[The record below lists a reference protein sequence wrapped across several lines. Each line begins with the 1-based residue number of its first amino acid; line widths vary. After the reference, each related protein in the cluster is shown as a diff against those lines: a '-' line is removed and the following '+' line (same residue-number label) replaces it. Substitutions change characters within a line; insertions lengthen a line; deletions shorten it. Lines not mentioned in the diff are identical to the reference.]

1 MRIAAVAKPAMTAR
15 AAMRPTRQDM
25 RSKSTILKLHRFR
38 YEDHRRQLAEI
49 ESMIAEFQRKQGE
62 LDQQVQIEEART
74 GVSDPNHFNY
84 SLTAKS
90 IRNRRDN
97 LNKSIADLQQ
107 QHREASQRLEDS
119 TAELHKAEAL
129 VGKSGDG
136 PDMADDTPASQALPM
151 PS

>member
-1 MRIAAVAKPAMTAR
+1 
-15 AAMRPTRQDM
+15 M
-25 RSKSTILKLHRFR
+25 RSKSTIVKLQRFR
-38 YEDHRRQLAEI
+38 YEDHRRQVAEI
-49 ESMIAEFQRKQGE
+49 ESMIGEFQRKQDE

-74 GVSDPNHFNY
+74 GVCDPSHFNY

-107 QHREASQRLEDS
+107 QRQEARERLEES
-119 TAELHKAEAL
+119 TSELHKAETLA
-129 VGKSGDG
+129 GKSGEGPELSDG
-136 PDMADDTPASQALPM
+136 APGGQAAPM

>member
-1 MRIAAVAKPAMTAR
+1 
-15 AAMRPTRQDM
+15 M

-74 GVSDPNHFNY
+74 GVSDPSHFNY

-107 QHREASQRLEDS
+107 QHREASQRLEES

-129 VGKSGDG
+129 AGKSGDG
-136 PDMADDTPASQALPM
+136 PDKADDAPASQALPM